1 MLVQS
6 ILIGLIAAFGA
17 FDFQLGTLYAF
28 RPIVLCPLVGLV
40 LGDLQTGLAI
50 GASLELLFM
59 GSISIGA
66 YVPPNETVGGVLAC
80 AFAISL
86 GESTEAA
93 IALAMPIA
101 VLTLSLKN
109 IMRVIDPFFVDMADK
124 FAAQGNVKGIYAIHF
139 LLGNA
144 LGCVLYFILCSTAFY
159 LGVDAVKGLLDMI
172 PQFAIDGFGIAAN
185 ILPAMGFAMLGR
197 LVLTKQVMPYFFLG
211 FLITSYAGIPVLGVA
226 ILAIIIAIEKFDLL
240 KMGGAAEPA
249 LAAEGDDDD
258 DF

>member
-17 FDFQLGTLYAF
+17 FDWQLGTLYAF

-249 LAAEGDDDD
+249 LVAEGDDDD

>member
-17 FDFQLGTLYAF
+17 FDYQLGTLYAF

>member
-17 FDFQLGTLYAF
+17 FDYQLGTLYAF

-109 IMRVIDPFFVDMADK
+109 IMHVIDPFFVDMADK

>member
-17 FDFQLGTLYAF
+17 YDWQLGTLYAF